1 MGVFGATVV
10 LGGAALGLWWQARHG
25 VVGALTASTVWAY
38 LLGFTRRHL
47 PLNCAAAGE
56 PVRHA
61 LGLGNRLTLLRGLL
75 YTVLAGFVWLPS
87 PPGLLAYAPGALFT
101 VAALTDLFDGYLA
114 RTRGETTH
122 LGAKLDVEVDSVGLL
137 VAVVL
142 AVRLGQ
148 LPLAFVAIGAIYYV
162 FRGAVWGWKRMGGRP
177 RPLPASPLRRLVGG
191 FQVGFLCVILW
202 PVFSPPA
209 TTLAGAVFA
218 AFLALSFGRD
228 ALFVTGRL
236 APSAVEWE
244 RRVLFGPAATAARVA
259 AVLAVGA
266 FLVAQ
271 PLDAGLLAVY
281 LATALFAACVACG
294 LTGRLG
300 ATGLLLVACIDLLL
314 VGFRPANAALL
325 VAALLVMLLGTGP
338 RSLWQPSDAV
348 FLRPPGTPYAP

>member
-1 MGVFGATVV
+1 
-10 LGGAALGLWWQARHG
+10 
-25 VVGALTASTVWAY
+25 
-38 LLGFTRRHL
+38 
-47 PLNCAAAGE
+47 
-56 PVRHA
+56 
-61 LGLGNRLTLLRGLL
+61 
-75 YTVLAGFVWLPS
+75 
-87 PPGLLAYAPGALFT
+87 
-101 VAALTDLFDGYLA
+101 
-114 RTRGETTH
+114 
-122 LGAKLDVEVDSVGLL
+122 

-148 LPLAFVAIGAIYYV
+148 LPPAFIATGVVYYV
-162 FRGAVWGWKRMGGRP
+162 FRGAVGLWRRTGGVP
-177 RPLPASPLRRLVGG
+177 RPLPPSPLRRLVGG

-202 PVFSPPA
+202 PVFGPPA
-209 TTLAGAVFA
+209 TTLAGVVFA

-228 ALFVTGRL
+228 ALFVTGGLR
-236 APSAVEWE
+236 PSAVGWE
-244 RRVLFGPAATAARVA
+244 RRVLFGPVAACARAA
-259 AVLAVGA
+259 AVLAAGA

-281 LATALFAACVACG
+281 LATTLFAACVACG

-348 FLRPPGTPYAP
+348 LLRAPGGPPAS